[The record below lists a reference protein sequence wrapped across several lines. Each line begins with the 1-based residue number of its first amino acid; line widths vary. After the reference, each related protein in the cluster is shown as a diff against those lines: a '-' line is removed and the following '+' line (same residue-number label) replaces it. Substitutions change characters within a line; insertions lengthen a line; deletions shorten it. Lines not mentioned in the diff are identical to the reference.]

1 MARFGK
7 GVKALK
13 RIDAALD
20 KGMARFLLG
29 SQSKLSAASPVD
41 TGRLASNWFIGQ
53 NKPDRTTTS
62 EEPWASKKK
71 GAAPTIKVEKPLMKI
86 TADDGTWYISNNL
99 PYAERAAYDPY
110 NGRIGAGDWFTGIV
124 NYLPNDAQEAF
135 DFYLKKL
142 K

>member
-20 KGMARFLLG
+20 KGMARFLIG
-29 SQSKLSAASPVD
+29 TQSKLSAASPVD
-41 TGRLASNWFIGQ
+41 TGRLASNWFVGE
-53 NKPDRTTTS
+53 NRPERKETGV
-62 EEPWASKKK
+62 EPWASKKP
-71 GAAPTIKVEKPLMKI
+71 GDSPIIQVEQPTMKI
-86 TADDGTWYISNNL
+86 TAADGTWYISNNL
-99 PYAERAAYDPY
+99 PYAFRAAYDPY
-110 NGRIGAGDWFTGIV
+110 SGRVGAGAWFTSIANNLGK
-124 NYLPNDAQEAF
+124 DAQEAF